1 MKNDLIAT
9 LMTYIIVASAVTFIV
24 AIPTLL
30 ICGLALLISFITVF
44 SFAATFWIGFALTS
58 IISIFIIDAI
68 QKEIES
74 FKINLDFKEEDEDL
88 L

>member
-1 MKNDLIAT
+1 MKNNLIAT
-9 LMTYIIVASAVTFIV
+9 LMTYIIVSSVVTFIV

-30 ICGLALLISFITVF
+30 ICGLASLISFITGF
-44 SFAATFWIGFALTS
+44 SFAATFWIGFALTT

-68 QKEIES
+68 QREIES

>member
-30 ICGLALLISFITVF
+30 ICGLALLISFITGF

-68 QKEIES
+68 QREIES

>member
-9 LMTYIIVASAVTFIV
+9 LMTYIIVSSVVTFIV

-30 ICGLALLISFITVF
+30 ICGLASLISFITGF
-44 SFAATFWIGFALTS
+44 SFTATFWIGFALTT

>member
-1 MKNDLIAT
+1 MKNDLIST
-9 LMTYIIVASAVTFIV
+9 LMTYLVVVSVVTFIV

-30 ICGLALLISFITVF
+30 ICGLAALISLITGF
-44 SFAATFWIGFALTS
+44 SFAATFWIGFALTT

>member
-9 LMTYIIVASAVTFIV
+9 LMTYIIVASVVTFIV

-30 ICGLALLISFITVF
+30 ICGLASLISFITGF
-44 SFAATFWIGFALTS
+44 SFTATFWIGFALTT

>member
-1 MKNDLIAT
+1 MKNNLIAT
-9 LMTYIIVASAVTFIV
+9 LMTYIIVVSVVTFIV

-30 ICGLALLISFITVF
+30 ICGLALLISFITGF
-44 SFAATFWIGFALTS
+44 SFAATFWIGFALTT

-68 QKEIES
+68 QREIES

>member
-1 MKNDLIAT
+1 MKNNLIAT
-9 LMTYIIVASAVTFIV
+9 LMTYIIVASVVTFIV

-30 ICGLALLISFITVF
+30 ICGLASLISFITGF
-44 SFAATFWIGFALTS
+44 SFAATFWIGFALTT

-68 QKEIES
+68 QREIES

>member
-1 MKNDLIAT
+1 
-9 LMTYIIVASAVTFIV
+9 MTYLIVASAVTLIV
-24 AIPTLL
+24 AVPVLL
-30 ICGLALLISFITVF
+30 ICGLAALISLITGF
-44 SFAATFWIGFALTS
+44 SFAATFWIGFALTT

-74 FKINLDFKEEDEDL
+74 FKINLDLEEDEDL

>member
-1 MKNDLIAT
+1 MKNNLIAT
-9 LMTYIIVASAVTFIV
+9 LMTYIIVASVVTFIV

-30 ICGLALLISFITVF
+30 ICGLASLISFITGF
-44 SFAATFWIGFALTS
+44 SFAATFWIGFALTT

>member
-1 MKNDLIAT
+1 MKNNLIAT
-9 LMTYIIVASAVTFIV
+9 LMTYIIVSSVVTFIV

-30 ICGLALLISFITVF
+30 ICGLASLISFITGF
-44 SFAATFWIGFALTS
+44 SFAATFWIGFALTT

>member
-1 MKNDLIAT
+1 MKNNLIAT
-9 LMTYIIVASAVTFIV
+9 LMTYIIVASVVTFII

-30 ICGLALLISFITVF
+30 ICGLALLISFITGF
-44 SFAATFWIGFALTS
+44 SFAATFWIGFALTT

-68 QKEIES
+68 QREIES

>member
-30 ICGLALLISFITVF
+30 ICGLALLISFITGF

>member
-1 MKNDLIAT
+1 
-9 LMTYIIVASAVTFIV
+9 MTYIVVASIVTFIV

-30 ICGLALLISFITVF
+30 ICGLASLISFITGF
-44 SFAATFWIGFALTS
+44 SFTATFWIGFALTS

-74 FKINLDFKEEDEDL
+74 FKINLDFKEEEDEDL

>member
-9 LMTYIIVASAVTFIV
+9 LMTYLLIASVVTFIV

-30 ICGLALLISFITVF
+30 ICGLAALISFITGF
-44 SFAATFWIGFALTS
+44 SFAATFWIGFALTT

-74 FKINLDFKEEDEDL
+74 FKINLDFKDEDEDL

>member
-1 MKNDLIAT
+1 MKNNLIAT
-9 LMTYIIVASAVTFIV
+9 LMTYIIVASVVTFIV

-30 ICGLALLISFITVF
+30 ICGLALLISFITGF
-44 SFAATFWIGFALTS
+44 SFAATFWIGFALTT

-68 QKEIES
+68 QREIES

>member
-1 MKNDLIAT
+1 MKNNLIAM
-9 LMTYIIVASAVTFIV
+9 LMTYLAVASVVTFIV

-30 ICGLALLISFITVF
+30 ICGLAALISLITGF
-44 SFAATFWIGFALTS
+44 SFAATFWIGFSLTT

-74 FKINLDFKEEDEDL
+74 FKIDLDFKEDEDL

>member
-30 ICGLALLISFITVF
+30 ICGLALLISFITGF
-44 SFAATFWIGFALTS
+44 SFAATFWIGFALTT

-68 QKEIES
+68 QREIES